1 MKINEFKLKLT
12 SGLND
17 LINVYFGESTV
28 ADKMINSTLKLIVK
42 NNIHKL
48 DDVMELLADKDGEIN
63 VHELVDEF
71 VGQIDENGV
80 HFDIKN
86 FVKSDLVKSFLPD
99 KILVITKD
107 DIIKLLH

>member
-1 MKINEFKLKLT
+1 MKISEFKLKLT
-12 SGLND
+12 AGLND
-17 LINVYFGESTV
+17 LINVYFGEPTT

-63 VHELVDEF
+63 VHELIDEF
-71 VGQIDENGV
+71 VGQIDSNGI
-80 HFDIKN
+80 HFDIKSL
-86 FVKSDLVKSFLPD
+86 VKSDLIKSLLPD

-107 DIIKLLH
+107 DIVKLLH